1 MNVFRRDEG
10 QVTVLTAVFIVALL
24 GMAGF
29 VLDVGSWFR
38 QQRLSQ
44 TTVDAAALAGAQSL
58 PGSPSGATSAAT
70 SFASKNGG
78 VAGLSITVRTK
89 WTPND
94 MISVTQNAPASGFF
108 SRLFGINT
116 VNVGAKAS
124 AVIEPPTEARYV
136 APIVVNIK
144 HPYLSG
150 PGCPC
155 FNVPTNLPLGKQG
168 APGAFA
174 MVNLIQGDTK
184 GTVGTS
190 TLADWITNGFDD
202 YLPLGIYFSD
212 PGAKYN
218 SSGIEDALQG
228 RYFTDLLFPVY
239 DTLTSQGSNAEYH
252 IIGWAGFHLTHADM
266 GGSSGE
272 LSGYFTQVI
281 WQGLVSTSG
290 PTNPNIPDLGV
301 RSVAL
306 ID

>member
-10 QVTVLTAVFIVALL
+10 QVTVMTAVFIVVLL

-44 TTVDAAALAGAQSL
+44 TTVDAAALAGAQAL
-58 PGSPSGATSAAT
+58 PGSPSGATASAT
-70 SFASKNGG
+70 SFATKNGG
-78 VAGLSITVRTK
+78 VAGLNITVRTK
-89 WTPND
+89 WTAND
-94 MISVTQNAPASGFF
+94 MISVTQNAPANGFF
-108 SRLFGINT
+108 SRLFGIST

-124 AVIEPPTEARYV
+124 AVIEPPSEVRYV

-144 HPYLSG
+144 HPFLSG

-155 FNVPTNLPLGKQG
+155 FNVPTDLPLGKTG

-174 MVNLIQGDTK
+174 MVNLIPGDDK

-190 TLADWITNGFDD
+190 TLTDWITNGYND
-202 YLPLGIYFSD
+202 YLPLGVYFSD

-218 SSGIEDALQG
+218 SNSIQSALQG
-228 RYFTDLLFPVY
+228 RYFSDLLFPVY
-239 DTLTSQGSNAEYH
+239 DTLTDQGSNAEYH

-266 GGSSGE
+266 SGSSGD

-281 WQGLVSTSG
+281 WQGLVSPSG
-290 PTNPNIPDLGV
+290 PFDPNIPDLGV